1 MSRFTEALELA
12 RAGFKATEIR
22 RMWEDENNEPN
33 PQKEPEPKKDQDSQ
47 KETDPPAGDP
57 GPTAEEADPEQDTQR
72 EDPQPDLKYQ
82 ELEKKYNDLLKKY
95 QQNNVRQ
102 DISGN
107 NEEKTVEEAA
117 TDVLAAMIGG

>member
-1 MSRFTEALELA
+1 MSRMSDIMEMVKQGYSVKEIKEVFELGKEIETEE
-12 RAGFKATEIR
+12 T
-22 RMWEDENNEPN
+22 
-33 PQKEPEPKKDQDSQ
+33 PEEK
-47 KETDPPAGDP
+47 TDPPAGDP
-57 GPTAEEADPEQDTQR
+57 EQDPGKDPEQDPPA

-82 ELEKKYNDLLKKY
+82 ELENKYNDLLKKY

-117 TDVLAAMIGG
+117 RDVLAAMIGG